1 METPERVK
9 RPIPPRTGPRR
20 NVLGALGQ
28 TDGRAQNGAAK
39 APEEGGHPLG
49 PGFGDGLAGMAKD
62 LGVDPTGVID
72 EGVRAASDLV
82 DQHIKQGEATA
93 KALAKGT
100 SIPLSQTDISGLLTG
115 LVRAYSDVASV
126 WVDIVG
132 SLAQK
137 VEGLGQGAA
146 GAPAAAAAAGVSP
159 NFGLSL
165 ISAGRV
171 ETRIEMFKPAAAVIP
186 QPLVSTSVTPPA
198 QITEVSFVAE
208 APARLSVEV
217 SEGQAPGVYYG
228 LLLSAEDQ
236 SPAGVLVLT
245 VHGTG
250 ASVGPA

>member
-1 METPERVK
+1 MDTQERIK

-28 TDGRAQNGAAK
+28 TDGRAQGGTAQPHTPPMQ
-39 APEEGGHPLG
+39 APEDGGHPLG
-49 PGFGDGLAGMAKD
+49 PGFNDGA
-62 LGVDPTGVID
+62 GVDPKGVID

-82 DQHIKQGEATA
+82 DAHIRQGEETA
-93 KALAKGT
+93 KSLAKGT
-100 SIPLSQTDISGLLTG
+100 SIPLSQTDVSGLLTG

-137 VEGLGQGAA
+137 VEGLGQG
-146 GAPAAAAAAGVSP
+146 GEGAAAPGPALAP

-171 ETRIEMFKPAAAVIP
+171 ETRIEMFKPVPAVTP
-186 QPLVSTSVTPPA
+186 QPLVSSSVTPPA
-198 QITEVSFVAE
+198 QITDIAFVAE
-208 APARLSVEV
+208 APARLTVEV
-217 SEGQAPGVYYG
+217 PADQTPGVYHG

-236 SPAGVLVLT
+236 SPAGVLTIT